1 MPIPNGASSDWEQ
14 PRGFSMQFP
23 DPKKLDFWLW
33 AAVLTIVV
41 GTATILLVVR
51 WEPTVWQKPAT
62 MTGQPKNAGTGPF

>member
-1 MPIPNGASSDWEQ
+1 
-14 PRGFSMQFP
+14 MQFP

-62 MTGQPKNAGTGPF
+62 MTGQPKSAGAGPF